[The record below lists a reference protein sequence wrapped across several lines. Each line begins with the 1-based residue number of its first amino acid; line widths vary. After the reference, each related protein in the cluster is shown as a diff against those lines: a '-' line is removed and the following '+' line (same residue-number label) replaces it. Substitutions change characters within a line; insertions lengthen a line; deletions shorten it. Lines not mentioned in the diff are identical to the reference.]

1 MKKEVLVAENVKLNV
16 TVSNKEEAIR
26 LAGELLV
33 KNGYVNKSYIDS
45 MMEREKLT
53 TTYMGN
59 FIAIP
64 HGTDDSKKEVLESG
78 ISILQIP
85 EGVDFGGGN
94 VAKVVFGIAGVGD
107 GHLEILSQIAILCS
121 EVENVEKIVA
131 AKSYEEIVQLFEAV
145 KYQ

>member
-1 MKKEVLVAENVKLNV
+1 MKDVLTAENVKLNI
-16 TVSNKEEAIR
+16 TVDSKEDAIR

-33 KNGYVNKSYIDS
+33 KNGYVKQAYIES
-45 MMEREKLT
+45 MIQREALT

-64 HGTDDSKKEVLESG
+64 HGTDESKKEVLASG

-85 EGVDFGGGN
+85 KGVDFGNGN
-94 VAKVVFGIAGVGD
+94 IAKVVFGIAGKGD
-107 GHLEILSQIAILCS
+107 GHLEILSQIALLCA

-131 AKSYEEIVQLFEAV
+131 AKSYDEIKRLFEEAV
-145 KYQ
+145 

>member
-1 MKKEVLVAENVKLNV
+1 MEKEVLTAENVKLNV
-16 TVSNKEEAIR
+16 TVNSKEEAIR

-33 KNGYVNKSYIDS
+33 NNGYVNASYIDA
-45 MMEREKLT
+45 MLEREVLT
-53 TTYMGN
+53 TTFMGN

-64 HGTDDSKKEVLESG
+64 HGTDESKKEVLASG

-94 VAKVVFGIAGVGD
+94 VAKVVFGIAGKGD

-121 EVENVEKIVA
+121 EVANVEKIVA
-131 AKSYEEIVQLFEAV
+131 AKNYEAIMQLFREAV
-145 KYQ
+145 

>member
-1 MKKEVLVAENVKLNV
+1 MGKEVLATENVKLNV
-16 TVSNKEEAIR
+16 TVASKEEAIR

-33 KNGYVNKSYIDS
+33 KNGYVHDSYIDS

-53 TTYMGN
+53 TTFMGN

-64 HGTDDSKKEVLESG
+64 HGTDESKKEVLASG

-85 EGVDFGGGN
+85 EGVDFGNGN
-94 VAKVVFGIAGVGD
+94 VAKIVFGIAGKDD

-121 EVENVEKIVA
+121 EVKNVEKIVA
-131 AKSYEEIVQLFEAV
+131 AKSYEEIKELFEEAI
-145 KYQ
+145 

>member
-1 MKKEVLVAENVKLNV
+1 MKKSVLPAENVQLNV
-16 TVSNKEEAIR
+16 SVNSKEEAIR

-64 HGTDDSKKEVLESG
+64 HGTDDSKREVLESG

-94 VAKVVFGIAGVGD
+94 VVKVVFGIAGVGD

-121 EVENVEKIVA
+121 EVESVEKIVA
-131 AKSYEEIVQLFEAV
+131 AKSYEEIIKLFEEAT
-145 KYQ
+145 

>member
-1 MKKEVLVAENVKLNV
+1 MKKEVLVAENVRLNV

-64 HGTDDSKKEVLESG
+64 HGTNDSKKEVLESG

-121 EVENVEKIVA
+121 EVENVEKIIA
-131 AKSYEEIVQLFEAV
+131 AKSYEEIIQLFKGVA
-145 KYQ
+145 

>member
-1 MKKEVLVAENVKLNV
+1 MKKEVIAEENVRLNV
-16 TVSNKEEAIR
+16 TINSKEEAIR

-33 KNGYVNKSYIDS
+33 ENGYVKRSYIDS
-45 MMEREKLT
+45 MLEREALT

-85 EGVDFGGGN
+85 NGVDFGGGN

-107 GHLEILSQIAILCS
+107 GHLEILSQIAILCA

-131 AKSYEEIVQLFEAV
+131 AKSYEEIMQLFREAV
-145 KYQ
+145 

>member
-16 TVSNKEEAIR
+16 TVNNKEEAIR

-33 KNGYVNKSYIDS
+33 KNGYVNSSYIDS
-45 MMEREKLT
+45 MLEREKLT

-85 EGVDFGGGN
+85 DGVDFGGGN

-131 AKSYEEIVQLFEAV
+131 AKSYEEIIQLFEEAV
-145 KYQ
+145 

>member
-1 MKKEVLVAENVKLNV
+1 MEKKILPAENVRLNV
-16 TVSNKEEAIR
+16 AVSNKEEAIR
-26 LAGELLV
+26 FAGELLV
-33 KNGYVNKSYIDS
+33 KNGYVNNSYIDS
-45 MMEREKLT
+45 MMEREALT

-64 HGTDDSKKEVLESG
+64 HGTDDSKKEVLASG

-85 EGVDFGGGN
+85 EGVDFGSGN

-121 EVENVEKIVA
+121 EVKNVEKIVA
-131 AKSYEEIVQLFEAV
+131 AKSYEEIIQLFEEAT
-145 KYQ
+145 